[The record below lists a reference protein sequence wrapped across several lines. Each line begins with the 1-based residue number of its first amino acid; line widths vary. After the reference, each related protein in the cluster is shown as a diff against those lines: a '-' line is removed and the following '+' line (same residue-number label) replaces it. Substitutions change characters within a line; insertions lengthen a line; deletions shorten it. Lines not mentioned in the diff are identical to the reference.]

1 MNHFPSTDDQALQL
15 FLTLIFVF
23 LSPQIDQARMIS
35 MNNYLDQ
42 VSSAWDDYDGDKLAR
57 LISFDDPHIMSPKL
71 QVRTVLCTGLD
82 RSIASNFLRANSVN
96 SSIYKFK
103 LFQVEDSTNAVER
116 VGLDAPID
124 DIVIDHLRAVYEAVN
139 RRFVDAYESQVS
151 LGKIRTNI
159 ILMKNINSLLSLQC
173 RTL

>member
-1 MNHFPSTDDQALQL
+1 M
-15 FLTLIFVF
+15 
-23 LSPQIDQARMIS
+23 
-35 MNNYLDQ
+35 
-42 VSSAWDDYDGDKLAR
+42 
-57 LISFDDPHIMSPKL
+57 
-71 QVRTVLCTGLD
+71 
-82 RSIASNFLRANSVN
+82 
-96 SSIYKFK
+96 
-103 LFQVEDSTNAVER
+103 
-116 VGLDAPID
+116 GLDAPID